1 MRIIVALSLVLI
13 MLGPVIACGTETSP
27 KQAPS
32 TTATPIPASPAT
44 SATAPTSNLSLPT
57 AQDAAW
63 QNIVEAA
70 KKEGKLT
77 DYSFNFTGDIGIAI
91 SRAFKERYGIQ
102 LEIVTGRGADFI
114 ERVKT
119 ERRMGSLM
127 VDMSDGSAPN
137 MAIMKNEG
145 LTVSIAGE
153 LPEVREKDVWI
164 ADIMA
169 MDPKDGHL
177 ITYTFT
183 RYSPFVN
190 TNLVKPGE
198 EPKVWKDFLDPKW
211 KGKMTLIDPILSSGP
226 YQQFVPMMR
235 EKVIDA
241 EFLKALYK
249 QDLLFVG
256 AQLDQVRAIT
266 KGDRAMAI
274 QANNSSFGQ
283 FLAEGAPIRAIN
295 LTDGTP
301 VTSTVLS
308 AYKGAPHPN
317 TARVFINWLI
327 SQEGQSVWGKA
338 AGVANARKDVPSFA
352 PEALRYTPTRPVIV
366 TNEDN
371 DEAARLYQ
379 ERFLNKLWGR

>member
-1 MRIIVALSLVLI
+1 MRNKMGWLIIITFIVLFTSCTPK
-13 MLGPVIACGTETSP
+13 GATSP
-27 KQAPS
+27 TP
-32 TTATPIPASPAT
+32 TTTVNPASVAPPA
-44 SATAPTSNLSLPT
+44 SNLSLPT
-57 AQDAAW
+57 SQDAAW

-77 DYSFNFTGDIGIAI
+77 DYSFNFTGDIGIAL
-91 SRAFKERYGIQ
+91 SRAFREKYGIQ

-145 LTVSIAGE
+145 LTASIAGE

-164 ADIMA
+164 ADILA
-169 MDPKDGHL
+169 MDPRDGHL
-177 ITYTFT
+177 ITYTYT
-183 RYSPFVN
+183 RYSPFIN
-190 TNLVKPGE
+190 TSLVKPGE

-211 KGKMTLIDPILSSGP
+211 KGKMTLIDPVLSSGP

-241 EFLKALYK
+241 EFLKSLYK
-249 QDLLFVG
+249 QDLMFVG
-256 AQLDQVRAIT
+256 AQLDQARAIA
-266 KGDRAMAI
+266 KGDRALSI
-274 QANNSSFGQ
+274 QANNNSFGQ

-301 VTSTVLS
+301 VTATILA

-317 TARVFINWLI
+317 AARVFINWLI
-327 SQEGQSVWGKA
+327 SQEGQTVWGKA
-338 AGVANARKDVPSFA
+338 FGIANARKDVPNFA
-352 PEALRYTPTRPVIV
+352 PEALRYTATRPVIV

-371 DEAARLYQ
+371 DEAAKLYQ